1 MQVHPATGIHET
13 RMMTAVRTRRTA
25 AMARPYEEE
34 YLQAFDEYADA
45 LFRHASLRLAS
56 RERAIDLTQDAFVKA
71 WDYIASGNEV
81 RQWKAFLYRILN
93 NLIIDEYRRAKN
105 VSLDIML
112 EEDPLGAAALAA
124 TEGRSEKEEELD
136 DELTIQKIRA
146 LVPEL
151 PEPYRAT
158 LVLRYV
164 DGLSPKEIAHTLEV
178 SENAVSVRIHRAV
191 VRLRALCKTHHIV

>member
-71 WDYIASGNEV
+71 W
-81 RQWKAFLYRILN
+81 
-93 NLIIDEYRRAKN
+93 RAKN